1 MNLGISSAVFPNTAL
16 NITEHLGCQMDR
28 MKLDTHWTTWTTTFT

>member
-1 MNLGISSAVFPNTAL
+1 MNLAISSAVFPNTAL

-28 MKLDTHWTTWTTTFT
+28 MKQDTH